1 MLSPCKH
8 VVVEYKT
15 LIIKMW
21 KDQVDSEVVIFNV

>member
-15 LIIKMW
+15 SIVKMW
-21 KDQVDSEVVIFNV
+21 KDQVNSEVVISNV